1 MGLLWKSR
9 VIPRAWTPLDAGGTH
24 SYHFHAPQSALSTES
39 RHPSAHCSSQVTSL
53 AAHCTRAPPG
63 PPERVRAGRPR
74 RCRAQDSRRRG
85 APWVLS
91 AAMSAA
97 LLHVSCMVAGDG
109 RVTGT
114 EQIQCALRREC
125 LHAVQWR
132 VPPRLDEPP
141 QQLGVSALL
150 GASTSA
156 SEEAPAG
163 AAAQQPAGVCLT
175 RNYSAAPPA

>member
-125 LHAVQWR
+125 LR
-132 VPPRLDEPP
+132 TRCSGEYRLN
-141 QQLGVSALL
+141 
-150 GASTSA
+150 STSHRSSSVCPPSSARAPRRRRRHLQVRQHSSQQA
-156 SEEAPAG
+156 SGP
-163 AAAQQPAGVCLT
+163 
-175 RNYSAAPPA
+175 N